1 MGNMHR
7 AFGLAIVTALV
18 AAAPASA
25 SVPHVVQPG
34 ESLWSIAAA
43 NNFTTRA
50 LAAANGLSENSN
62 VVLGSTIQI
71 PSISEA
77 STALQSAGITP
88 AIGAG
93 SGSSSTAAAA
103 AAAPQSGYAV
113 QPGDTLSGI
122 AAARGVSL
130 SALAAAN
137 GVSPDS
143 FAIAGT
149 TLKIPSASAAPA
161 ASSSGTTPPPP
172 LGGYTVRPGDTL
184 SGIAGQAGVSLQQLA
199 WMNGLD
205 PDHYL
210 LAGTVIKLPTG
221 ASTPTNPNPAP
232 ATTIVPPA
240 APNPTDERVSSAQI
254 AQVAAEHGVPASLA
268 NAIAWQESGF
278 NNAMVSSANARGVM
292 QIMPGTW
299 DWVNRSLSGGNPLN
313 PNSAVDN
320 VRGGVLYL
328 RQLLNDFGGDPNLA
342 AAAYYQGEG
351 AVKSRGLYP
360 ETQQYVNSVNALRAR
375 FGG

>member
-1 MGNMHR
+1 MGNLSR
-7 AFGLAIVTALV
+7 AVGLAFIAAVV
-18 AAAPASA
+18 AASPASA
-25 SVPHVVQPG
+25 GVPHVVQPG
-34 ESLWSIAAA
+34 ETLWTIAAA

-71 PSISEA
+71 PSVTEA
-77 STALQSAGITP
+77 AAAMNAAGIT
-88 AIGAG
+88 
-93 SGSSSTAAAA
+93 AATP
-103 AAAPQSGYAV
+103 AAAPSTTSSSSAAPAGGGYAV

-122 AAARGVSL
+122 AAAHGVSL

-137 GVSPDS
+137 GVSPSS

-149 TLKIPSASAAPA
+149 TLHIPSASAEAPA
-161 ASSSGTTPPPP
+161 ASSSSAGPPP
-172 LGGYTVRPGDTL
+172 LGGYTVRPGDSL
-184 SGIAGQAGVSLQQLA
+184 SGIAATAGVSMQQLA

-205 PDHYL
+205 PSHYL
-210 LAGTVIKLPTG
+210 LAGTVLKLPTG
-221 ASTPTNPNPAP
+221 AAAPSNPAP
-232 ATTIVPPA
+232 APAQTIVPTA
-240 APNPTDERVSSAQI
+240 APNPTPERVSSAEI
-254 AQVAAEHGVPASLA
+254 AQVAAQNGVPAGLA
-268 NAIAWQESGF
+268 SAIAYQESGF

-299 DWVNRSLSGGNPLN
+299 DWVNRSLAGANPLN

-328 RQLLNDFGGDPNLA
+328 RQLLNDFGGDQNA
-342 AAAYYQGEG
+342 AIAAYYQGEG

>member
-1 MGNMHR
+1 MSFMPR
-7 AFGLAIVTALV
+7 VLSLAIISGLL
-18 AAAPASA
+18 AASPAAA

-34 ESLWSIAAA
+34 ETLWTIAAA

-62 VVLGSTIQI
+62 VVLGSTIEI
-71 PSISEA
+71 PSVSEA
-77 STALQSAGITP
+77 SAALSNPGVAPAQITP
-88 AIGAG
+88 GG
-93 SGSSSTAAAA
+93 
-103 AAAPQSGYAV
+103 GYAV

-122 AAARGVSL
+122 AAAHGVSL

-161 ASSSGTTPPPP
+161 SSSSASSAGPPP
-172 LGGYTVRPGDTL
+172 LGGYTVRPGDSL
-184 SGIAGQAGVSLQQLA
+184 SAIAAQAGISTQQLA
-199 WMNGLD
+199 WMNGLN
-205 PDHYL
+205 PGNYL
-210 LAGTVIKLPTG
+210 LTGTVIKLPTG
-221 ASTPTNPNPAP
+221 ASTPSNPAP
-232 ATTIVPPA
+232 APAQTIVPAA
-240 APNPTDERVSSAQI
+240 APNPTPERVSSAQI

-268 NAIAWQESGF
+268 SAIAWQESGF
-278 NNAMVSSANARGVM
+278 NNSMVSSANARGVM

-299 DWVNRSLSGGNPLN
+299 DWVNHSLTGGNPLN
-313 PNSAVDN
+313 PNSAIDN

-328 RQLLNDFGGDPNLA
+328 RQLLNDFGGDSNLA

-360 ETQQYVNSVNALRAR
+360 ETQQYVSSVNALRAR

>member
-1 MGNMHR
+1 MGNLPR
-7 AFGLAIVTALV
+7 VFGLAIVTGVV
-18 AAAPASA
+18 AASPAA
-25 SVPHVVQPG
+25 AAVPHVVQPG

-62 VVLGSTIQI
+62 VVLGSTVNI
-71 PSISEA
+71 PSVSEA
-77 STALQSAGITP
+77 SAALQAAGITP
-88 AIGAG
+88 GSPAQATSTSSATVAPGGA
-93 SGSSSTAAAA
+93 
-103 AAAPQSGYAV
+103 YAV

-122 AAARGVSL
+122 AAAHGVSL
-130 SALAAAN
+130 ASLAAAN

-149 TLKIPSASAAPA
+149 TIRIPSASATPVPASTA
-161 ASSSGTTPPPP
+161 ASEGPPA

-184 SGIAGQAGVSLQQLA
+184 SGIAAQAGVSMQQLA

-205 PDHYL
+205 PARYL
-210 LAGTVIKLPTG
+210 LAGTVLKLPTG
-221 ASTPTNPNPAP
+221 APAPSNPAP
-232 ATTIVPPA
+232 APAQAIVPAA
-240 APNPTDERVSSAQI
+240 APNPTPERVSSSQIAQI
-254 AQVAAEHGVPASLA
+254 AAQHGVPSSLA

-292 QIMPGTW
+292 QLMPGTW
-299 DWVNRSLSGGNPLN
+299 DWVNNSLTPSNPLN
-313 PNSAVDN
+313 PNSAIDN

-328 RQLLNDFGGDPNLA
+328 RQLLNDFGGDQNAA

-360 ETQQYVNSVNALRAR
+360 ETQQYVNSVNALRTR